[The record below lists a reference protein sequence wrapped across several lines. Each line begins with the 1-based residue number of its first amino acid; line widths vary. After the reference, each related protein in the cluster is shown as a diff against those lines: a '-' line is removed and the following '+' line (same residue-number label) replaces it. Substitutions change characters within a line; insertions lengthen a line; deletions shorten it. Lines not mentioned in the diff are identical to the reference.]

1 MEIRNCGALVTGG
14 ASGLGEATVRRLIAG
29 GAGVV
34 VLDLNKERGV
44 GLCDEL
50 GDRARFVRADVTDEL
65 AVAAAVEAVGE
76 LGDLRVCV
84 NAAGIGVEAA
94 RTVSRGNV
102 AYPLDR
108 FVHAVNVN
116 LIGTFNVTRLAAA
129 RMGQLD
135 PVDEHGARG
144 VVVNTASLAAFDGQT
159 GQVAYAAAKAGV
171 AGMTLPLARDL
182 SAVGVRVCTIAPGTF
197 DTPIFD
203 APGVPREQI
212 AIFQE
217 ALLVDNVFPKRLGHA
232 DEYAALVEHIVRND
246 MLNGETIRIDAGARL
261 RANPRR

>member
-1 MEIRNCGALVTGG
+1 MEIRDCGALVTGG
-14 ASGLGEATVRRLIAG
+14 ASGLGEATVRLLVSA

-34 VLDLNKERGV
+34 VLDLNKERGIA
-44 GLCDEL
+44 LCEEL
-50 GDRARFVRADVTDEL
+50 GVRARFVRADVTDEV
-65 AVAAAVEAVGE
+65 AVTAAVEAVGE
-76 LGDLRVCV
+76 LGDLRICV

-116 LIGTFNVTRLAAA
+116 LVGTFNVTRLAAA
-129 RMGQLD
+129 RMAQLEAI
-135 PVDEHGARG
+135 DEQGTHG

-203 APGVPREQI
+203 AVPLDQL
-212 AIFQE
+212 ADFQA
-217 ALLVDNVFPKRLGHA
+217 ALVADNVFPRRLGRA
-232 DEYAALVEHIVRND
+232 AEYAMLVESIIRND
-246 MLNGETIRIDAGARL
+246 MLNGETIRIDGGARL